1 MTAAAASSRSHKPAV
16 LGVDIGGSGIKGA
29 PVDLT
34 TGALLADRVRI
45 PTPSPPTPAA
55 VLEVVRQVVDSFD
68 TVGPIGVTFP
78 GVVTAGVTRTAA
90 TMDKGWLNLN
100 ADEFL
105 EQGIG
110 RPFNVINDAQAA
122 VMAEMRYGAGQ
133 GEEGMVLMLTFG
145 TGIGS
150 GLAYRGVSMPGVEFG
165 HMLVDGKDGEWEAS
179 ANAKDRNDW
188 SWKQWAKRVNH
199 YLDHVESMLW
209 PDLIIVGGG
218 VSDKSEKFLPLLT
231 TRTRLVPA
239 QLTNEA
245 GIVGAAIVANL

>member
-1 MTAAAASSRSHKPAV
+1 MIASAASSRYRKSAV

-34 TGALLADRVRI
+34 TGQLMADRVRI

-90 TMDKGWLNLN
+90 NMDQGWLNLN

-105 EQGIG
+105 QQGIG

-150 GLAYRGVSMPGVEFG
+150 GLAYRGVSMPGHTPG
-165 HMLVDGKDGEWEAS
+165 
-179 ANAKDRNDW
+179 
-188 SWKQWAKRVNH
+188 
-199 YLDHVESMLW
+199 
-209 PDLIIVGGG
+209 
-218 VSDKSEKFLPLLT
+218 
-231 TRTRLVPA
+231 TRQSPR
-239 QLTNEA
+239 
-245 GIVGAAIVANL
+245 